1 MDVRTVD
8 TEVVQFA
15 VAHAAEFGDGL
26 TILAP
31 VVERASDVHVEP
43 LSEGFICQQP
53 PIGADFYLMTG
64 IYVAARKRKT
74 AKFSDHL
81 CEVCNAFDV
90 FDTVLPLSGQRIGR
104 MVS

>member
-15 VAHAAEFGDGL
+15 VAHAAEFGNGL

-31 VVERASDVHVEP
+31 VIERASDVHVKP
-43 LSEGFICQQP
+43 LSEGLICQQP
-53 PIGADFYLMTG
+53 LIGADLYLMTG
-64 IYVAARKRKT
+64 IYVAAQKSKI

-81 CEVCNAFDV
+81 CRLRNARGLFDKV
-90 FDTVLPLSGQRIGR
+90 
-104 MVS
+104 